1 MSLIDKIDRSRLPE
15 HVAIIMDGNG
25 RWAKAQGQP
34 RSYGHQEG
42 VVSVHKI
49 MDAVTQLGLNYLTL
63 YTFSTENWNRP
74 EEEVQALM
82 SLMVTAIHRETPNLM
97 EKNVRLTAI
106 GDLSRLRPDAYAT
119 LQECINTTAGNTGT
133 TLVLALSYSSR
144 WEITEAVRQI
154 AREVSEGQL
163 RAEEITEA
171 MVTDHL
177 TTKGIP
183 DPFVESLTHNS
194 IIIQLPLL
202 HGQVNNRLEKVL
214 SVFDQSR
221 KDANSRQIMQI
232 DESLY
237 ADDADMLYILHRLTS
252 AAADA
257 KLRQDMNVEDEYFS
271 AIEKRDTEI
280 MLRDKR
286 IEAQTIELARQEC
299 LLEAQHNQ
307 LTEQQNQLTEQ
318 QSQLTEQ
325 QNQLTEQQNQLTEQ
339 QNQLLKERQKLH
351 SLVSALVSNGMSEE
365 QISAMTGYSI
375 DEINSCLGED

>member
-1 MSLIDKIDRSRLPE
+1 MSLIDKIDRNRLPE

-25 RWAKAQGQP
+25 RWAKAQGHP

-49 MDAVTQLGLNYLTL
+49 MDAVTRLGLRYLTL

-82 SLMVTAIHRETPNLM
+82 SLMVTAIHRETPNMM

-154 AREVSEGQL
+154 ACEVSEGQL

-183 DPFVESLTHNS
+183 DPDLLIRTGGEQRISNFLLW
-194 IIIQLPLL
+194 QLSYA
-202 HGQVNNRLEKVL
+202 EFYFTE
-214 SVFDQSR
+214 VFWPEFREEELYEAILYYQSR
-221 KDANSRQIMQI
+221 ERRFGK
-232 DESLY
+232 
-237 ADDADMLYILHRLTS
+237 TS
-252 AAADA
+252 
-257 KLRQDMNVEDEYFS
+257 E
-271 AIEKRDTEI
+271 
-280 MLRDKR
+280 
-286 IEAQTIELARQEC
+286 
-299 LLEAQHNQ
+299 
-307 LTEQQNQLTEQ
+307 
-318 QSQLTEQ
+318 
-325 QNQLTEQQNQLTEQ
+325 
-339 QNQLLKERQKLH
+339 QLL
-351 SLVSALVSNGMSEE
+351 G
-365 QISAMTGYSI
+365 
-375 DEINSCLGED
+375 